1 MVQWRQKVKPGPA
14 GLKKKGPCIN
24 VYYISPRA
32 WSRRYAAAAGAHRNS
47 ALPQNATNMS
57 ARRRVSALC
66 THLNPTAGGGADD
79 DVETVPGKL
88 ALAGLLCAPQCH
100 MHAQPALHLGCR
112 CARVLRLCAGVAH
125 YTSPESGART
135 LIRTLVQNDVTVCFT
150 NPGTSEMVRDPRVLC
165 PRCAAPQLFL
175 MSRAALRRGP

>member
-1 MVQWRQKVKPGPA
+1 MTWRRSQVS
-14 GLKKKGPCIN
+14 
-24 VYYISPRA
+24 SPSQA
-32 WSRRYAAAAGAHRNS
+32 S
-47 ALPQNATNMS
+47 S
-57 ARRRVSALC
+57 ARRSATCMRSSLTPRVPL
-66 THLNPTAGGGADD
+66 
-79 DVETVPGKL
+79 
-88 ALAGLLCAPQCH
+88 
-100 MHAQPALHLGCR
+100 
-112 CARVLRLCAGVAH
+112 ARVLRLCAGVAH